1 MCAATSTLRYAQTPR
16 LLTSTLRWILAE
28 DDNCTT
34 RSLAHADSAKKKKLL
49 RGLLDALT
57 PGRHRRGWDDFEKEP
72 TEIAEIIIP
81 PSLPQLTMPL
91 DEMVMFL
98 CIELCALKFLPFLHV
113 LEELLEVD
121 PFEGLR
127 LGLLLGLPGWRRE
140 G

>member
-1 MCAATSTLRYAQTPR
+1 MP
-16 LLTSTLRWILAE
+16 ILQ
-28 DDNCTT
+28 
-34 RSLAHADSAKKKKLL
+34 KKLL

-91 DEMVMFL
+91 DEVVMFL
-98 CIELCALKFLPFLHV
+98 CIEVCALKFLPFLHV

-121 PFEGLR
+121 PFEGLQF
-127 LGLLLGLPGWRRE
+127 GLLLGLPGWRRE